1 MHTDFTSRKIR
12 GSIAHSVLGFIL
24 CMLCNPATA
33 QSCGDQETPFADSE
47 IVSVK
52 AVGDI
57 VLGSNWPIS
66 NYPPEFERDVEK
78 RLKRVLGDADVIFG
92 NLEGALTAHDV
103 STKITGSS
111 AVFAFRMPSS
121 FAQLLKNAGFNVM
134 HIANNHTFDFGEVGF
149 DDTIRNLSNAGILA
163 VGQKNKVVL
172 QKIKDVT
179 IGWVGLSY
187 SWRFDDMKD
196 TDLLAE
202 LIKTARRQ
210 ADLVIVSVQAGAEG
224 SEALRVVDEEEMFFG
239 ENRGNVF
246 TFARRSIDLGAD
258 LVLGHGPHVLRGME
272 CYKDKLIAFSLGNFA
287 GYGAFTTKRAAAI
300 SMVLEVQFSKNR
312 QTLSFDVIPVKF
324 DLQHLPVSDED
335 QLAYYLIN
343 DLSHLSPL
351 SGTVQLPTTTDGY
364 VKYRAWRSAAELD
377 HLLREQ

>member
-1 MHTDFTSRKIR
+1 
-12 GSIAHSVLGFIL
+12 
-24 CMLCNPATA
+24 MLCNPASA
-33 QSCGDQETPFADSE
+33 QSCSNQETPSADSE
-47 IVSVK
+47 IVSLK

-66 NYPPEFERDVEK
+66 NYPPEFKRDVEK

-121 FAQLLKNAGFNVM
+121 FAQLLKNAGFNVI

-163 VGQKNKVVL
+163 VGQKNTVVL

-202 LIKTARRQ
+202 LIKRARQQ

-287 GYGAFTTKRAAAI
+287 GYGAFSTKRAAAI
-300 SMVLEVQFSKNR
+300 SMVLEVQFSKKR
-312 QTLSFDVIPVKF
+312 QTLSFDVIPIKF
-324 DLQHLPVSDED
+324 DLQHLPVPDEG

-343 DLSHLSPL
+343 DLSRLSPL
-351 SGTVQLPTTTDGY
+351 SGTVQLPTRTDGY